1 MFDFSLLRTHFCL
14 ITKYSVEFRAALRGN
29 FARGAHVDEDV
40 PKGGPGSDNSVF
52 RMTLAGRMPM
62 TLVHASS
69 ASALAQRPVRYLIF
83 DEVSR
88 FQVQSKVRV
97 KEGDPLALERN
108 EALDLMVMCL
118 CILEMFRGTLDTMQP
133 VIADQRRRTQRRFN
147 SRHRRSSSMILSL
160 RMHSGWCADLT
171 TTHLAL
177 AQRPAVASSGNPRCQ
192 RLQDLT
198 GLRCL
203 A

>member
-1 MFDFSLLRTHFCL
+1 MRDIDSEHGAEVFHKEKRKRLGV
-14 ITKYSVEFRAALRGN
+14 ITTRWIQTRES
-29 FARGAHVDEDV
+29 
-40 PKGGPGSDNSVF
+40 
-52 RMTLAGRMPM
+52 
-62 TLVHASS
+62 
-69 ASALAQRPVRYLIF
+69 
-83 DEVSR
+83 
-88 FQVQSKVRV
+88 
-97 KEGDPLALERN
+97 N

-147 SRHRRSSSMILSL
+147 SGHRRSSSMILSL

-177 AQRPAVASSGNPRCQ
+177 AHRPAAALSGNPRCQ

-198 GLRCL
+198 GLRCI